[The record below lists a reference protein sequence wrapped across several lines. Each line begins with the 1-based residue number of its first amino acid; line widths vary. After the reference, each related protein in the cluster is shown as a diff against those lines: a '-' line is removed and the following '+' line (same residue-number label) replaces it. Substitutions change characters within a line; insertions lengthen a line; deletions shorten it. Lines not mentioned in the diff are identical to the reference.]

1 MGFWSR
7 TAASPSLWLTSGFA
21 KLEPR
26 FLRPESTPFPVPNA
40 GDTIRRLTGSDS
52 HIVATFWQK
61 YYSGSDWELDESV
74 HVWVHRYL
82 QDPGVFAFGLLNSS
96 GLLATIVSTPLGPTT
111 MSHGA
116 SLRSTRVIE
125 GLCVHD
131 VCRGKG
137 VAGFMI
143 EYIDAYTSKVCG
155 PVAHF
160 WSRELS
166 AKSLFSTAISTDTY
180 AYTRCELCPEL
191 LPVSPVEWS
200 VFQQLWTSNTSSWP
214 GKCIIATAPVS
225 RRDGLF
231 VLEVHNHIVVV
242 SRTGRRTKPE
252 QLPIWE
258 VVWCGLRFD
267 TILTPGNCTEGVLTS
282 VAAYLKTGLLF
293 ASSSPIGGG
302 VARDWALWHYGR
314 SGVHAWY
321 IYNYVPPV
329 FGSCL
334 FHAIRDEI

>member
-1 MGFWSR
+1 MGFWSK
-7 TAASPSLWLTSGFA
+7 TAAAPSLWMASGFA
-21 KLEPR
+21 TLEPR
-26 FLRPESTPFPVPNA
+26 FLRPEAIPLPVPNA
-40 GDTIRRLTGSDS
+40 GDTIRRLADSDS
-52 HIVATFWQK
+52 HIVAIFWQK
-61 YYSGSDWELDESV
+61 YYSGSDWELDDSV
-74 HVWVHRYL
+74 HVWAHRYL
-82 QDPGVFAFGLLNSS
+82 QDPDVFAFGLFNSS
-96 GLLATIVSTPLGPTT
+96 GLLATIVSTPLGPTM

-143 EYIDAYTSKVCG
+143 EYIDAYTSKACG
-155 PVAHF
+155 PVALF
-160 WSRELS
+160 WSREMS
-166 AKSLFSTAISTDTY
+166 AKPLFSTAISTDTY
-180 AYTRCELCPEL
+180 AYTRCELCPERL
-191 LPVSPVEWS
+191 RVNPVEWS
-200 VFQQLWTSNTSSWP
+200 VFQGLWTSNTSSWP

-225 RRDGLF
+225 RRGALI
-231 VLEVHNHIVVV
+231 VLEVQNHIVVV
-242 SRTGRRTKPE
+242 SRTGRRTKPDRI
-252 QLPIWE
+252 PIWE
-258 VVWCGLRFD
+258 VVWCGLRVD
-267 TILTPGNCTEGVLTS
+267 NILVPGNCTEGVLTS

-321 IYNYVPPV
+321 IYNYVPPA

>member
-180 AYTRCELCPEL
+180 AYTRCELCPER
-191 LPVSPVEWS
+191 LPVSSVEWS

-231 VLEVHNHIVVV
+231 VLEVQNHIVVV

-302 VARDWALWHYGR
+302 VTRDWALWHYGR

-321 IYNYVPPV
+321 IYNYVPPA

>member
-231 VLEVHNHIVVV
+231 VLEVQNHIVVV

-321 IYNYVPPV
+321 IYNYVPPS